1 MRISEIATGRAGDKG
16 PILDVTI
23 VAADPSGYAQIER
36 ELTEP
41 VVERAMQLGPVKR
54 YEVPGLN
61 ALKFV
66 LPEALGAGV
75 YASPRA
81 GMHWQ
86 KAAVRVLLDLEMPT
100 TDRSES

>member
-1 MRISEIATGRAGDKG
+1 MSRISDIATGRAGDKG
-16 PILDVTI
+16 PILDLTI
-23 VAADPSGYAQIER
+23 VAEDAAGYRRIEAQ
-36 ELTEP
+36 LTEDA
-41 VVERAMQLGPVKR
+41 VERALMLGPVTR
-54 YEVPGLN
+54 YPVPGLN

-86 KAAVRVLLDLEMPT
+86 KAAVRVLLDLELAA
-100 TDRSES
+100 

>member
-1 MRISEIATGRAGDKG
+1 MGMSKVSDIAAGRAGDKG
-16 PILDVTI
+16 PILDLTI
-23 VAADPSGYAQIER
+23 VAANGQDYQRLESQ
-36 ELTEP
+36 LTEDA
-41 VVERAMQLGPVKR
+41 VERALMLGPVRR
-54 YEVPGLN
+54 YAVSGLN

-86 KAAVRVLLDLEMPT
+86 KAAVRVLLDLELT
-100 TDRSES
+100 